1 MEQLTQAQLKA
12 IQAQQTRKLAEE
24 RLQAAINTLQ
34 RSMYEMECFAERLEA
49 ADSNAERGW
58 VMNSEINYLVT
69 GIQPNLRIDLLA
81 QSQAELAKLEA

>member
-24 RLQAAINTLQ
+24 RLQASINTLQ
-34 RSMYEMECFAERLEA
+34 RSMYEMECFAVRLEA

-58 VMNSEINYLVT
+58 IMNSAINYLVT

-81 QSQAELAKLEA
+81 ESQAELAKLEA